1 MIKQAEFIKS
11 ATTQTWE
18 IDGKPQFLLLGRS
31 NVGKSS
37 FINAI
42 TNRKSLART
51 SKTPGKTITLNY
63 YLINNDFYLVDA
75 PGYGYAKRSKK
86 QQDEFLEMLHHYLTT
101 EDNLKDVFL
110 FIDFKVGPTVLDL
123 ETYHFLQQL
132 QKNVIIIS
140 TKYDKIGITKRKQQ
154 EKVIKEK
161 LKLSNNIYFISN
173 ETKQNINLI
182 QDYLIERTK

>member
-11 ATTQTWE
+11 STTQKWE
-18 IDGKPQFLLLGRS
+18 IDEKSQFLLLGRS

-63 YLINNDFYLVDA
+63 YLLNDNFYLVDA

-86 QQDEFLEMLHHYLTT
+86 QQDEFIEMLHYYLTS
-101 EDNLKDVFL
+101 EPNLKDVFL
-110 FIDFKVGPTVLDL
+110 FIDFKVGPTDLDI
-123 ETYHFLQQL
+123 ETLNFLQKL
-132 QKNVIIIS
+132 QKNVIIIC
-140 TKYDKIGITKRKQQ
+140 TKYDKIRITKRRQQ
-154 EKVIKEK
+154 ENLIKQK
-161 LKLSNNIYFISN
+161 LKLSNNIFFISN

-182 QDYLIERTK
+182 QNYLIERTK